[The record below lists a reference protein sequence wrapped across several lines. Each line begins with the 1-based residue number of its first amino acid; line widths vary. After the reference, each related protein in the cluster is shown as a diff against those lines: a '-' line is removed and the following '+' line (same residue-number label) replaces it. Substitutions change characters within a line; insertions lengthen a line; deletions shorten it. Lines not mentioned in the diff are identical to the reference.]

1 MNASYQSKKD
11 IIRLEGKLKE
21 ITTIRDED
29 GNIIHRTVR
38 PIMSEFYMHDLIQV
52 IVGATMIAIPVGFTQ
67 EVWQLGF
74 QLSFVRTLGFVFF
87 ALFFISIFSYH
98 HTYENIMETEK
109 LQFIKRVAFTYLIS
123 CAVVAILLTLINQ
136 TQWSFDLVTSL
147 KRVILVAFPASLGAA
162 VTDVLK

>member
-1 MNASYQSKKD
+1 MNTTYQSKKD
-11 IIRLEGKLKE
+11 IVRLEGRLKE

-38 PIMSEFYMHDLIQV
+38 PIMSEFYIHDLIQV
-52 IVGATMIAIPVGFTQ
+52 IVGATIIAIPVGFTQ

-74 QLSFVRTLGFVFF
+74 ELSAIRTLGFVFF
-87 ALFFISIFSYH
+87 ALFFIGIFSYH

-109 LQFIKRVAFTYLIS
+109 KQFAKRVLFTYLVS
-123 CAVVAILLTLINQ
+123 CFVVGILLTLINQ
-136 TQWSFDLVTSL
+136 AQWSLDLVTSI